1 MPPLTDQSHR
11 VLGGK
16 EATHITLFGILLG
29 IGLAMVLA
37 LFGAALAVLGIG
49 GLQ

>member
-16 EATHITLFGILLG
+16 EATRITLFGILLG

-37 LFGAALAVLGIG
+37 LFGATLTALSIG
-49 GLQ
+49 GLR